1 MQKKVTIAILIVV
14 VVVVGYFILT
24 GLQRPAPQP
33 ETKIPELTKTEV
45 VSPEELN
52 LTEKEILPKETT
64 VREIAVSGTEF
75 SFKPDS
81 ITLTKGEK
89 VKIVFT
95 NAGKAPHDLTIE
107 GLGIKT
113 KVIGSGQTDSIEFV
127 TPASGTYTFYCS
139 IPGHREAGMKG
150 SIEIK

>member
-1 MQKKVTIAILIVV
+1 MQKKATIAILIVV
-14 VVVVGYFILT
+14 VVVGYFVLT

-33 ETKIPELTKTEV
+33 ETKIPELTETEV
-45 VSPEELN
+45 VPLE
-52 LTEKEILPKETT
+52 ETT

-127 TPASGTYTFYCS
+127 APASGTYTFYCS